1 MILKLQ
7 KRDQHGKNKVDKL
20 RQEGLVP
27 GVVYSKGE
35 EAVSVSAVEKD
46 LVKAYEVN
54 GLSNIFKAELDG
66 AQKDLLIKEIQKHP
80 FKNQILHFDAY
91 LIDMTQKIRVTI
103 PVVLEGRDNIKAQPS
118 VIMQIIDSIEVE
130 CLPADLPSEAVVNV
144 VDMQIGDNMTVADL
158 DIASNDKIHIHED
171 LEEIVA
177 VLSEPQEEVIEE
189 ETDVEVSAE
198 VPTVAE
204 TEAADEE

>member
-35 EAVSVSAVEKD
+35 EAVSVAAIEKD

-54 GLSNIFKAELDG
+54 GTSNIFKADLEG
-66 AQKDLLIKEIQKHP
+66 EQKDLLIKEIQKHP

-103 PVVLEGRDNIKAQPS
+103 PVVLEGRDSIKAQPS

-158 DIASNDKIHIHED
+158 DIAGNDKIHIHED
-171 LEEIVA
+171 LEEVIA

-189 ETDVEVSAE
+189 ETDGEVSAE

>member
-35 EAVSVSAVEKD
+35 EAVSVAAIEKD

-91 LIDMTQKIRVTI
+91 LIDMNQKIRVTI

-118 VIMQIIDSIEVE
+118 VIMQIIDSIEIE
-130 CLPADLPSEAVVNV
+130 CLPGDLPSEAVVNV

-171 LEEIVA
+171 LEEVVA
-177 VLSEPQEEVIEE
+177 VLSEPQEENLEE
-189 ETDVEVSAE
+189 ETDGEVSAE

>member
-35 EAVSVSAVEKD
+35 EAVSVAAIEKD

-171 LEEIVA
+171 LEEVVA
-177 VLSEPQEEVIEE
+177 VLSEPQEENLEE
-189 ETDVEVSAE
+189 ETDGEVSAE

>member
-171 LEEIVA
+171 LEEVVA
-177 VLSEPQEEVIEE
+177 VLSEPQEENLEE
-189 ETDVEVSAE
+189 ETDGEVSAE

>member
-35 EAVSVSAVEKD
+35 EAVSVAAVEKD

>member
-66 AQKDLLIKEIQKHP
+66 TQKDLLIKEIQKHP

-189 ETDVEVSAE
+189 ETDGEVSAE

>member
-35 EAVSVSAVEKD
+35 EAVSVTVVEKD

-91 LIDMTQKIRVTI
+91 LIDMNQKIRVTI

-118 VIMQIIDSIEVE
+118 VIMQIIDSIEIE
-130 CLPADLPSEAVVNV
+130 CLPGDLPSEAVVNV

-171 LEEIVA
+171 LEEVVA
-177 VLSEPQEEVIEE
+177 VLSEPQEENLEE
-189 ETDVEVSAE
+189 ETDGEVSAE

>member
-35 EAVSVSAVEKD
+35 EAVSVAAIEKD

-66 AQKDLLIKEIQKHP
+66 VQKDLLIKEIQKHP

-91 LIDMTQKIRVTI
+91 LIDMNQKIRVTI
-103 PVVLEGRDNIKAQPS
+103 PVVLEGRENIKAQPS
-118 VIMQIIDSIEVE
+118 VIMQIIDSIEIE
-130 CLPADLPSEAVVNV
+130 CLPGDLPSEAVVNV

-171 LEEIVA
+171 LEEVVA
-177 VLSEPQEEVIEE
+177 VLSEPQEENLEE
-189 ETDVEVSAE
+189 ETDGEVSAE